1 MARLYIPPDQ
11 TLNYHSPFSRETV
24 NTKVFYI
31 EILFIHFVKL
41 FLVKS
46 WPNVKRF
53 MFRFIHIKLVNIIL
67 IFYNKNLEWGDDVP
81 IQGRKDDW
89 IQRELTNEFIL
100 PSTKDI
106 SEARTQDIS
115 YSNLVFLPL
124 NQKSLME
131 SCIIEGS
138 FSFSLILKFQQL
150 SFSLPLFFKLLV
162 TDRFENGR
170 IYVIMSLIFICLH
183 FSLSLL
189 ICFPFYFSTPF

>member
-1 MARLYIPPDQ
+1 MMPQSKAGKTFELKENLQMNLY
-11 TLNYHSPFSRETV
+11 
-24 NTKVFYI
+24 
-31 EILFIHFVKL
+31 
-41 FLVKS
+41 
-46 WPNVKRF
+46 
-53 MFRFIHIKLVNIIL
+53 
-67 IFYNKNLEWGDDVP
+67 
-81 IQGRKDDW
+81 
-89 IQRELTNEFIL
+89 L
-100 PSTKDI
+100 PSSKDI
-106 SEARTQDIS
+106 NKTQTQNIS
-115 YSNLVFLPL
+115 YSNLYFLPL